1 MRALLRASALL
12 LVASGGFVYGVLV
25 GRFRYPPF
33 RLAERFHERF
43 IKSEERKAH
52 ERAAEARFLE
62 PSPDY
67 FLNDIPSLIAIRNA
81 ADVAAKRGRLVEAIW
96 RGRGYPREKLPAAV
110 ERNVRDEAF
119 AGLTNLGSLDRL
131 TVEMDYGIN
140 SVVYHFRPASSN
152 NKLVIYH
159 AGHAE
164 DLTTVRR
171 QIAFF
176 VGRGYAVVAL
186 AMPLEG
192 MNSRPVVEVAG
203 VGRMRLKSHAQL
215 AYLDAPLRFFAE
227 PVVAALNYVV
237 KNYAYDLV
245 AMAGLSGGG
254 WTTALCA
261 ALDERIARSYPAA
274 GSVPEVLRGRWLD
287 WGDYEQQ
294 TPELARAANSLEL
307 YVLGAHG
314 PGRRQMQVLNQFDNC
329 CFYGLRHGF
338 YEPHVRARLAE
349 LGGGGRFSVLLDTT
363 HRQHMISDFA
373 LGEIARDLEQ

>member
-1 MRALLRASALL
+1 LTASALL

-25 GRFRYPPF
+25 GRYRYPPY
-33 RLAERFHERF
+33 RLVENFHEKF
-43 IKSEERKAH
+43 IKSDEQKAR
-52 ERAAEARFLE
+52 ERAAEARFWE
-62 PSPDY
+62 PARDVP
-67 FLNDIPSLIAIRNA
+67 LNDVPALIAIRNE
-81 ADVAAKRGRLVEAIW
+81 ADVTAKRQRLVEVIW
-96 RGRGYPREKLPAAV
+96 GGRGYPRERMPDAV
-110 ERNVRDEAF
+110 VPNVADEAF
-119 AGLTNLGSLDRL
+119 AGLTNLAALDRL

-140 SVVYHFRPASSN
+140 SVAYHFRPAGAN

-159 AGHAE
+159 AGHAQ
-164 DLTTVRR
+164 DLAAARR

-192 MNSRPVVEVAG
+192 TNSRPVVEVAG
-203 VGRMRLKSHAQL
+203 VGRMRLTSHAQL

-227 PVVAALNYVV
+227 PVVAALNYAER
-237 KNYAYDLV
+237 NYAYDLV

-254 WTTALCA
+254 WTTTLCA

-287 WGDYEQQ
+287 WGDFEQY
-294 TPELARAANSLEL
+294 TPELYRAANTLEL

-314 PGRRQMQVLNQFDNC
+314 AGRRQLQVLNQFDNC
-329 CFYGLRHGF
+329 CFYGLRHRA

-349 LGGGGRFSVLLDTT
+349 LGRGSFSVLLDTT
-363 HRQHMISDFA
+363 HRRHDLSDFA
-373 LGEIARDLEQ
+373 LGEIARDLEN